1 MVAANI
7 MGMAEA
13 LRVGSTIADAL
24 KALKDSEVAPVVD
37 GEGRLVGQIEA
48 RDLLKGLSVLESD
61 GALNLSDGVAGL
73 EGRKVE
79 DLMERAFVHTGPE
92 AEASSVMALMEGKKA
107 LSVFVVD
114 DGMRLLGRIT
124 PKDMLERIWEYRE
137 RKGR

>member
-7 MGMAEA
+7 MCAAEA
-13 LRVGSTIADAL
+13 LRIGSTIADAR
-24 KALKDSEVAPVVD
+24 KILKDAEAAPVVD

-48 RDLLKGLSVLESD
+48 YDLLKGLAVPDRPL
-61 GALNLSDGVAGL
+61 GLL
-73 EGRKVE
+73 EGVSGIEMGKVE
-79 DLMERAFVHTGPE
+79 DLMDRSFACVGPE
-92 AEASSVMALMEGKKA
+92 AEASAVMALLEGKKA

-137 RKGR
+137 RKGP